1 MTEEIYTAVLGD
13 MEAIYSRSAETGIT
27 GLTLLPVTDKKHK
40 DRRAEVRSL
49 AEVKI
54 IGDNY
59 SGDYFGGESMKY
71 SETTLSLKYDSQ
83 SVHTDGAVTRIVTR
97 LKSDKG
103 LCVIH
108 TLTHKKGRGYVS
120 VETELVNNTD
130 GDIRVEMLSS
140 FAVCKISPYL
150 EGAGE
155 NSMLLHRMR
164 GKWSMEGRLVTETL
178 EDLLLEECWCY
189 GNSKSVRFGQV
200 GSMPVK
206 GYFPFMAVEDTKN
219 NVIWGAQLKCPSSWQ
234 MEITRGDDG
243 VCLSGGQAD
252 REFGH
257 WIKTVKRGESFK
269 GHVAV
274 LSVCKGSVDSICARL
289 VEAQEDALDVPES
302 EEALPVI
309 FNEYCTTWGNP
320 SHANIEAILD
330 VIDGKGIDYFVID
343 CGWFKKDGAPWDI
356 SMGDYIPSKTLF
368 PHGIGETARLIR
380 SRGMRA
386 GIWFEIETV
395 GRLSDAYNNTDLL
408 LKRDGVTLTTRNRR
422 FWNMTDERVIKYL
435 DERVINFL
443 KENGFSYIKVDY
455 NETIGIGCDDGD
467 SLGEGLRRNMEGAQD
482 YFKRMRAAI
491 PDLVTE
497 NCASGGNRLE
507 PSFMALSSMASFSD
521 AHECVEIP
529 LIAANL
535 HRAVLPRQSQIW
547 CVIRENDSKKR
558 IAYSVAAAFLG
569 RMCLSGD
576 VINLTDDKW
585 RVIEDGISFYK
596 KAVPVIKRGFT
607 HIYRE
612 NVTSYRHPEGY
623 QALVREN
630 DELILC
636 VIHSFKNAPKEISV
650 KLTADAEV
658 TDTYPRLGE
667 NARAENGTLTV
678 SGIEDFVG
686 CGVIMRKKGAHN
698 TKN

>member
-1 MTEEIYTAVLGD
+1 M
-13 MEAIYSRSAETGIT
+13 
-27 GLTLLPVTDKKHK
+27 
-40 DRRAEVRSL
+40 
-49 AEVKI
+49 
-54 IGDNY
+54 
-59 SGDYFGGESMKY
+59 
-71 SETTLSLKYDSQ
+71 
-83 SVHTDGAVTRIVTR
+83 
-97 LKSDKG
+97 
-103 LCVIH
+103 
-108 TLTHKKGRGYVS
+108 
-120 VETELVNNTD
+120 
-130 GDIRVEMLSS
+130 
-140 FAVCKISPYL
+140 
-150 EGAGE
+150 
-155 NSMLLHRMR
+155 
-164 GKWSMEGRLVTETL
+164 
-178 EDLLLEECWCY
+178 
-189 GNSKSVRFGQV
+189 
-200 GSMPVK
+200 
-206 GYFPFMAVEDTKN
+206 
-219 NVIWGAQLKCPSSWQ
+219 
-234 MEITRGDDG
+234 
-243 VCLSGGQAD
+243 
-252 REFGH
+252 
-257 WIKTVKRGESFK
+257 
-269 GHVAV
+269 
-274 LSVCKGSVDSICARL
+274 
-289 VEAQEDALDVPES
+289 
-302 EEALPVI
+302 
-309 FNEYCTTWGNP
+309 
-320 SHANIEAILD
+320 
-330 VIDGKGIDYFVID
+330 
-343 CGWFKKDGAPWDI
+343 
-356 SMGDYIPSKTLF
+356 
-368 PHGIGETARLIR
+368 
-380 SRGMRA
+380 
-386 GIWFEIETV
+386 
-395 GRLSDAYNNTDLL
+395 
-408 LKRDGVTLTTRNRR
+408 
-422 FWNMTDERVIKYL
+422 
-435 DERVINFL
+435 
-443 KENGFSYIKVDY
+443 DY

-607 HIYRE
+607 RIYRE

-678 SGIEDFVG
+678 SGVEDFVG
-686 CGVIMRKKGAHN
+686 CGVIMRKKGTHN